1 MSPADVS
8 FQSPGETDMPQ
19 DQSNPEALRVLKEF
33 SASIPK
39 ATAPRRL
46 ALTISIGEAFKELA
60 EPYLLTGL
68 AKGIPSL
75 FADIKSLYKDKEK
88 QQVVEDI
95 VEASRTPTDPSSS
108 TDVEPTTYLWTLYF
122 LAQHHAYLSR
132 PEKALSILE
141 TALSHTP
148 TLPEL
153 HLCKARVLKR
163 AGDYYGAARCVNDA
177 RLLDG
182 QDRFLNTKCGKYLL
196 RAGMVEEASTV
207 LGLFT
212 KV

>member
-1 MSPADVS
+1 
-8 FQSPGETDMPQ
+8 
-19 DQSNPEALRVLKEF
+19 VLKEF

-46 ALTISIGEAFKELA
+46 ALTISSGDTFKALA

-68 AKGIPSL
+68 DKGIPSL

-88 QQVVEDI
+88 QQAVEDI
-95 VEASRTPTDPSSS
+95 VEASLTPKDPSSS
-108 TDVEPTTYLWTLYF
+108 ADVEPTTYLWTLYF
-122 LAQHHAYLSR
+122 LAQHHASLSR
-132 PEKALSILE
+132 PDKALSLLE

-196 RAGMVEEASTV
+196 RAGMSEEASTV
-207 LGLFT
+207 FGLFT